1 MVNIR
6 RPDPKYPA
14 VTWRVR
20 GEMKRQGRPFY
31 VVAEC
36 AGMEPQKLYGRLR
49 RHNWRW
55 DEVNRMAMALN
66 VSFERLARG

>member
-1 MVNIR
+1 
-6 RPDPKYPA
+6 
-14 VTWRVR
+14 
-20 GEMKRQGRPFY
+20 MKRQGRPFY